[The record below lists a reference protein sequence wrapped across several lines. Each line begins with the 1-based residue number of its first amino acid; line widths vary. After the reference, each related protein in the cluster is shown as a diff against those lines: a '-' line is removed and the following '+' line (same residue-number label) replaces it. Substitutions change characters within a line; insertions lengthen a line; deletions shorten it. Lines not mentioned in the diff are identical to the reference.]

1 MTLPI
6 RIYFGETTSVVPNL
20 WYYVIYKEFNGLW
33 AMSNF
38 EVLNNLN
45 QIGKTNQTNQI
56 KGKPHD
62 GVFQKY
68 LSVLNGLT
76 D

>member
-1 MTLPI
+1 
-6 RIYFGETTSVVPNL
+6 
-20 WYYVIYKEFNGLW
+20 
-33 AMSNF
+33 MSNF